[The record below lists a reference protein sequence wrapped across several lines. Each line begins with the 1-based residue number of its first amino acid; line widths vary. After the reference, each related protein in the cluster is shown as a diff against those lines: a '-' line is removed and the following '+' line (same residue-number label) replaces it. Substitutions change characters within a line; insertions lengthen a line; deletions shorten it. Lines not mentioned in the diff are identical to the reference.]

1 MLYVVLELKLS
12 EGLSFGNFIFVLPA
26 PVYKISYLVKSK
38 KNLEIEF
45 ADLSLP
51 IVGMMVSN

>member
-12 EGLSFGNFIFVLPA
+12 EGLSFGNFIFVLSA
-26 PVYKISYLVKSK
+26 PVYKLSYLVKSK
-38 KNLEIEF
+38 KNLEIEL

-51 IVGMMVSN
+51 IIGLMVSN